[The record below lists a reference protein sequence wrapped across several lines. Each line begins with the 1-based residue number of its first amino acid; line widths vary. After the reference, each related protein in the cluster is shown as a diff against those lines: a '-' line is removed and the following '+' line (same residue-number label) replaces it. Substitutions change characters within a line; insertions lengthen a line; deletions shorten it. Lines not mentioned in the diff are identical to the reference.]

1 MQKIPGGAPTIG
13 NDVMIGAGAKVLGEI
28 RIADGVI
35 IGANSVVIHSVDTI
49 GAVVAG
55 SPAKVIHVEMGK
67 IDYENGV

>member
-1 MQKIPGGAPTIG
+1 
-13 NDVMIGAGAKVLGEI
+13 MIGAGAKVLGEI